1 MFQRADKDK
10 SQTISKEE
18 LPNLLGCFGVNMT
31 AKEAEAYL
39 RSIDTNNSDT
49 IDYEEFKHFLADSVF
64 PVVTNFEE
72 IVDEVRQ
79 ELQLADLLSTG
90 ALDVQQL
97 KGALA
102 KLGGSTINEAELLN
116 LMN

>member
-1 MFQRADKDK
+1 MEKELKEVFQRADKDK

-18 LPNLLGCFGVNMT
+18 LPNLLGCLGVNMT

-39 RSIDTNNSDT
+39 RTIDTNNNDT
-49 IDYEEFKHFLADSVF
+49 IDYEEFKQFLTDSVF
-64 PVVTNFEE
+64 PLVTNFEE
-72 IVDEVRQ
+72 VIDEIRH
-79 ELQLADLLSTG
+79 ELQLADLFSNG

-102 KLGGSTINEAELLN
+102 KLGGSTIS
-116 LMN
+116 